1 MLWSGFK
8 VSDPN
13 ITRRLQS
20 TALQAE
26 RELRAS
32 LERQLRAYHALA
44 EDLVHRLGLSDYL
57 DALRHNDPTIPKG
70 WNAEQWR
77 QFFDAYLAEV
87 GKVQGDGWGRANSS
101 ANELTAR
108 LRQLEG
114 ELARLQQER
123 DALRAQVDSL
133 QAQLQDALA
142 KQVTDALK
150 PKPVAT
156 KPDARQAKQ
165 PPSQDTKGGTELS
178 PVYAEFVKRVKAVE
192 TPSRTALPIRMR
204 NLLSAHGSKRVR
216 EVQALYAIA
225 VLGLSIKAE
234 IDWVLAAVHGLKP
247 RSGSL
252 RRLFD
257 DIAEKGLIEQEILR
271 IPSPQTRLAVVRLAE
286 KGRYL
291 VKTLFEQDPVETDW
305 ERLIRLHEGN
315 RFPAHTA
322 AVLLFTLHARLR
334 GWSAR
339 AMPEVQNDTPPDA
352 VVEREGERWFV
363 EVELGK
369 KDRGAKWQNNAA
381 LNGGKVALCA
391 GTQKRRALL
400 VGDCKRQGL
409 HGVATDIETLISIP
423 WHRISGA
430 TPLWTEEF

>member
-8 VSDPN
+8 VSDPQ
-13 ITRRLQS
+13 ITRRLQA

-57 DALRHNDPTIPKG
+57 DAIRHNDPTVPKG
-70 WNAEQWR
+70 WGAEEWR
-77 QFFDAYLAEV
+77 QFFDAHLADF
-87 GKVQGDGWGRANSS
+87 GKMQNGGWGKANNGS
-101 ANELTAR
+101 AEKLTAR

-114 ELARLQQER
+114 ELANLQRER

-142 KQVTDALK
+142 KRVTDALK
-150 PKPVAT
+150 P
-156 KPDARQAKQ
+156 QQ
-165 PPSQDTKGGTELS
+165 GELS

-204 NLLSAHGSKRVR
+204 DLLSAHGSKRTR
-216 EVQALYAIA
+216 EAQALYAIA

-234 IDWVLAAVHGLKP
+234 IDLVLAAVHGLKP

-257 DIAEKGLIEQEILR
+257 DMAEKGLIEQEILR

-291 VKTLFEQDPVETDW
+291 AKTLFGQDPVETDW
-305 ERLIRLHEGN
+305 GRLIRLHEGN

-334 GWSAR
+334 GWRAR
-339 AMPEVQNDTPPDA
+339 AMPEAQSDTPPDA
-352 VVEREGERWFV
+352 IVERSGERWCV

-369 KDRGAKWQNNAA
+369 KDRGVKWQNNATV
-381 LNGGKVALCA
+381 NGGKVALCA